1 MLFQTGLNRLSSL
14 KVRYIPA
21 ALEGGGM
28 ESSWEKKSKPMAL
41 VLSSSRSSRSTNPG
55 TPNPLDDDGSMAR
68 AWQRHTGRKRQGR
81 IRSRQASGA
90 GSGVEVALL
99 VFSAAG
105 KLYEMWGAT

>member
-1 MLFQTGLNRLSSL
+1 
-14 KVRYIPA
+14 
-21 ALEGGGM
+21 M

-41 VLSSSRSSRSTNPG
+41 ALSSSGSTNPG

-68 AWQRHTGRKRQGR
+68 AWQRHTGRRRQGR
-81 IRSRQASGA
+81 IGSCQASGA

-99 VFSAAG
+99 VFSPAG

>member
-1 MLFQTGLNRLSSL
+1 M
-14 KVRYIPA
+14 YIPA

-41 VLSSSRSSRSTNPG
+41 ALSSSGSTNPG

-68 AWQRHTGRKRQGR
+68 AWQRHTGRRRQGR

-99 VFSAAG
+99 VFSPAG